1 MDGWWPGDRPNLIN
15 FQVEKMEEG
24 QVPGAAEG
32 GKGGQGLAF
41 PPRKQA
47 VALPPAVTPEAC
59 LWKAKPIK
67 DV

>member
-1 MDGWWPGDRPNLIN
+1 
-15 FQVEKMEEG
+15 MEEG
-24 QVPGAAEG
+24 QVPGAEG

-59 LWKAKPIK
+59 LCKAKPIK